1 MPIPGREP
9 ETEANYQEA
18 IKKLREWKRRR
29 SMLKKLRELQDELKF
44 EFGLDQV
51 ERDFDQVQDMLEENS
66 DIKFLSEALIL
77 LSSFCDPGLK
87 PLVKYCLDKGVHP
100 NYWSKFT
107 VGPKYGA
114 VHIVIDQGKNFDI
127 LDLFFS
133 KGDNLEAK
141 SEAGMTPL
149 HIAIL
154 RGKPEFV
161 KYLLQKGADLGAKP
175 YETKDTAL
183 EILNAFS
190 TIYPEYKE
198 ILENL

>member
-1 MPIPGREP
+1 MPIPGRAP
-9 ETEANYQEA
+9 ETEANYQKE
-18 IKKLREWKRRR
+18 IEKLRKWREKRLK
-29 SMLKKLRELQDELKF
+29 LKKLRRLQLQLEF
-44 EFGLDQV
+44 EFEFDQV
-51 ERDFDQVQDMLEENS
+51 EKDFGEVQIMLEKNS
-66 DIKFLSEALIL
+66 DIEFLSEALMIL
-77 LSSFCDPGLK
+77 SNFSDPGIK
-87 PLVKYCLDKGVHP
+87 PLIKYCLDKGVHP

-133 KGDNLEAK
+133 KRDNLEAK

-154 RGKPEFV
+154 RRKPEFV

-175 YETKDTAL
+175 YETKETAL